1 MVVTCSMA
9 AEMMLLVLAAFS
21 SLLAT
26 SAAWM
31 RSVNEKGNVMF
42 DGDRDGV
49 NDVGVL
55 VVLMVGVLVVL
66 VVGNKTTFHCW

>member
-1 MVVTCSMA
+1 LRLGKFLFLLKVGSNTENKMVVTCSMA

-42 DGDRDGV
+42 GE
-49 NDVGVL
+49 L
-55 VVLMVGVLVVL
+55 E
-66 VVGNKTTFHCW
+66 